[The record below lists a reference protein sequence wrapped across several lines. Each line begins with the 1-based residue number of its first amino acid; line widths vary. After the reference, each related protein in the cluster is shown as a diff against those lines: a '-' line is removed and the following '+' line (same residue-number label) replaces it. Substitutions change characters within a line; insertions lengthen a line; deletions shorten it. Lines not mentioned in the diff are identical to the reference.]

1 MSKYKV
7 TVQFSGYAR
16 MERTYLVEAESPE
29 HAENIYYSG
38 EIVSEDF
45 IRNDMHNDGV
55 VSGPTLIKE

>member
-38 EIVSEDF
+38 EVVSEDF
-45 IRNDMHNDGV
+45 IRNDMHNDGLV
-55 VSGPTLIKE
+55 TEPTLIKE

>member
-1 MSKYKV
+1 MAKYEV

-16 MERTYLVEAESPE
+16 MERTYPVEAESPE

-45 IRNDMHNDGV
+45 VRNDMHNDGV
-55 VSGPTLIKE
+55 ATEPTLIKE